1 MESSE
6 PVSLDT
12 LNTDSSLSLPNDD
25 ISPSE
30 NIENTEQITES
41 IENVE
46 QVVEQIT
53 ESIEN
58 VEQVVEKVVENVE
71 QVVEKVVENV
81 EQVVEKV
88 VENVQQV
95 VEQVVESIEHAEQ
108 VVERVTENVEQ
119 VVEQV
124 VENVE
129 QVVEQVVENVEQVVE
144 NVEQVVEHVVEN
156 VEQAVEHV
164 VENVE
169 QVVEHVVENVEQV
182 VEHVVESSVEKIEL
196 ETSKRQSEK
205 YVVHYLQNSHAKEIV
220 EQIKQTIENQKH
232 KANDA
237 FNSISKKVFDKLLSK
252 HDSLKVANAYD
263 IIIMIMEIIEEI
275 YLLDEHDVDKKV
287 ILIEVLERISKGV
300 DGIAGTDDDLI
311 NKNTVDTIR
320 KILENRLVEGIV
332 NTIVRASKGLININ
346 KKKCKSWFCCFK

>member
-6 PVSLDT
+6 PVSLDI
-12 LNTDSSLSLPNDD
+12 LNIDAASSPHNDV

-30 NIENTEQITES
+30 NVENTEHVVES

-46 QVVEQIT
+46 QVVEQVV
-53 ESIEN
+53 ESIENAEHVVEQVVEQVAEN
-58 VEQVVEKVVENVE
+58 VEQVIEIIETVE
-71 QVVEKVVENV
+71 QVVEQVIETVEQAVEHVNENV
-81 EQVVEKV
+81 EQA
-88 VENVQQV
+88 
-95 VEQVVESIEHAEQ
+95 VEQVVESIETVEQAVEQ
-108 VVERVTENVEQ
+108 VAENVEQ

-124 VENVE
+124 IESIETVEQAVE
-129 QVVEQVVENVEQVVE
+129 QVAESIETVEQAVEQVAESIET
-144 NVEQVVEHVVEN
+144 
-156 VEQAVEHV
+156 VEQAVEHA
-164 VENVE
+164 
-169 QVVEHVVENVEQV
+169 
-182 VEHVVESSVEKIEL
+182 VESSVEKIEL
-196 ETSKRQSEK
+196 ETSKGPSEK

-232 KANDA
+232 KADDA

-252 HDSLKVANAYD
+252 HDSLRVANAYD